1 MNGYETIRD
10 SQEDWLNSLDR
21 YTGEKK
27 VRAQKDLWSAEEALR
42 FIFETSLEDEWL
54 TDEVRM
60 NRSFLTTY

>member
-10 SQEDWLNSLDR
+10 SQEDWLNSLDH

-27 VRAQKDLWSAEEALR
+27 VRAQGELWSAEEALR

>member
-10 SQEDWLNSLDR
+10 SQEDWLNSLDH

-27 VRAQKDLWSAEEALR
+27 VRKQKDLWSAEEALR